1 MSYLD
6 FEKFISLIGSFS
18 FGMIL
23 GCGAIYLF
31 IKSFL
36 PSYLSEKAKNLA
48 SKEDIELI
56 TKKVESVKSDYAH
69 LLEEVRSNYQLRFAA
84 IEREKIT
91 KKEVYM
97 EAIEAIT
104 RSQNIIPSFCNLNL
118 SEEQITSSLSSDAGK
133 IAKVQVVGDKE
144 TVKAVTAY
152 MAEIGITTMDLML
165 KRSALIERRY
175 SIQTHELLR
184 DKSQGEIER
193 YIGIMKNMNLQGN
206 MEPSL
211 WEIVNR
217 SLEFEREQY
226 DKFQEK
232 LDLLFSEQN
241 KAHLEFTRESMLRF
255 FNICESLPSAV
266 LAIRKEL
273 DLDILSED
281 YQNIIKEDIEK
292 GREVFA
298 VFLNRLGEINSQ

>member
-6 FEKFISLIGSFS
+6 FEKFTSLIGSFS

-23 GCGAIYLF
+23 GCGVIYFF

-36 PSYLSEKAKNLA
+36 PSYLTEKAKNLA

-56 TKKVESVKSDYAH
+56 TEKVESVKSDYAH
-69 LLEEVRSNYQLRFAA
+69 LLEEVRSNYQLKFAA
-84 IEREKIT
+84 IEREKST

-152 MAEIGITTMDLML
+152 MAEIGIATLDLML

-175 SIQTHELLR
+175 SIQAHELLR

-193 YIGIMKNMNLQGN
+193 YIGVMKNMNLQGH

-217 SLEFEREQY
+217 SLEFEREQC
-226 DKFQEK
+226 DKFQGK

-241 KAHLEFTRESMLRF
+241 KAHLEFTRESMDRF

-281 YQNIIKEDIEK
+281 YLNIIKEDVRK
-292 GREVFA
+292 GREVFMA
-298 VFLNRLGEINSQ
+298 FLNRLGGINS